1 MTTEFKTRGYAIAA
15 ALKYCREGVDP
26 ARRQKVL
33 QRISPELI
41 RYIDSLKSAE
51 WYPTTPMT
59 EMFNAVVA
67 ACDGNDK
74 LAEQDLI
81 GCGTFAARDASNTF
95 LRLVMRVLTPTLFA
109 KKLPSLYSR
118 DNSKGTV
125 EVDVT
130 DDRVIAH
137 FKDTMG
143 FDHLAAMSAGWMT
156 FALESMGKQLTSC
169 TITDWAVSKPNVPE
183 FKVEMGWKNA

>member
-1 MTTEFKTRGYAIAA
+1 MSEFKTRGYGIAA
-15 ALKYCREGVDP
+15 ALKYCREGIDP
-26 ARRQKVL
+26 VRRPKVL
-33 QRISPELI
+33 ARISPDVI
-41 RYIDSLKSAE
+41 RHIESLKPAE
-51 WYPTTPMT
+51 WYPTAPMT

-67 ACDGNDK
+67 ACEGNDK

-118 DNSKGTV
+118 DNNKGTV
-125 EVDVT
+125 DVDVT
-130 DDRVIAH
+130 EDRVIAH
-137 FKDTMG
+137 FKDTLG

-169 TITDWAVSKPNVPE
+169 KITGWQVSTPDVPE
-183 FKVEMGWKNA
+183 FRVEMGWKNA